1 MQDAR
6 AEELTAKAK
15 TISDEADIAQ
25 AKKEQ
30 LWEAAK
36 GAGEGADKTSDRGYV
51 KATEAVGKC
60 PPTTRCSSLLVC
72 HVTIC
77 ELSL

>member
-1 MQDAR
+1 LALHLSCQFISITVFCPVQDAR

-51 KATEAVGKC
+51 KATEAVGAW
-60 PPTTRCSSLLVC
+60 P
-72 HVTIC
+72 HH
-77 ELSL
+77 

>member
-1 MQDAR
+1 VQDAR

-51 KATEAVGKC
+51 KATEAVGAW
-60 PPTTRCSSLLVC
+60 P
-72 HVTIC
+72 HH
-77 ELSL
+77 